1 MWLSRCHPL
10 SRACA
15 AVCCQHVLGP
25 RNSSRRGNTGC
36 KCCSVAVAQRFKTPS
51 VMTINA
57 ALVAAVALPSSTSSG
72 SSSLLN
78 LWYSNVPQAIRFF
91 TAGNVGTIFFYV
103 FDSLIYKYF
112 VLRAA
117 TENWPKLL
125 RRNKESVSFF
135 LAYLSQISAQ
145 HLLNAWLVYG
155 MHTIATKERYLK
167 TLRESY
173 AM

>member
-1 MWLSRCHPL
+1 M
-10 SRACA
+10 
-15 AVCCQHVLGP
+15 
-25 RNSSRRGNTGC
+25 
-36 KCCSVAVAQRFKTPS
+36 AQRFKTPS

-112 VLRAA
+112 VLRAS

>member
-1 MWLSRCHPL
+1 M
-10 SRACA
+10 
-15 AVCCQHVLGP
+15 
-25 RNSSRRGNTGC
+25 
-36 KCCSVAVAQRFKTPS
+36 
-51 VMTINA
+51 
-57 ALVAAVALPSSTSSG
+57 
-72 SSSLLN
+72 LN